1 MPGVELESSPCS
13 LPRIEDMDRGDWG
26 KGANFVREPDA
37 CNMATPE
44 VQDAESSE
52 KFRDHLS
59 FGPVRFWSLMAW
71 QYTLQIL
78 AGHSFP
84 DSEARTAMA

>member
-13 LPRIEDMDRGDWG
+13 LARIEDMDRGDWG

-44 VQDAESSE
+44 VQDAER
-52 KFRDHLS
+52 FREVQRP
-59 FGPVRFWSLMAW
+59 FIFWSCSVLVFNGLAI
-71 QYTLQIL
+71 YL

-84 DSEARTAMA
+84 DSEARTAMT